1 MKIYFLVNF
10 IFANTVFA
18 QTPSASPSAIGKHPF
33 TFEDMMKFKRDDRLG
48 SCGIWPWLTEAVSD
62 NRNAGESE

>member
-1 MKIYFLVNF
+1 MKIYFLVSF

-33 TFEDMMKFKRDDRLG
+33 TFEDSATALE
-48 SCGIWPWLTEAVSD
+48 I
-62 NRNAGESE
+62 

>member
-1 MKIYFLVNF
+1 MKIYFLVSF

-33 TFEDMMKFKRDDRLG
+33 TFEDMMKFKRVDEPVPSPDG
-48 SCGIWPWLTEAVSD
+48 SS
-62 NRNAGESE
+62 N